1 LTAAVRAL
9 PFDKDL
15 PVTRHFRTDEEIAR
29 IARGVFDLS
38 LPKPEWTHAAHFA
51 AALWVLRHGPEPA
64 EAVLRRA
71 IPAYNAATGVPNTDD
86 SGYHET
92 ITLASVAAARA
103 LLKAHPPETPLHL
116 VLDALMAGP
125 LGRSDWLLA
134 HWSKARLFSVEARR
148 SWVEPDLAPAPFA
161 AATQVSPS
169 LGELSRSD

>member
-1 LTAAVRAL
+1 
-9 PFDKDL
+9 
-15 PVTRHFRTDEEIAR
+15 VTRHFRNDEEIAR

-51 AALWVLRHGPEPA
+51 AALWVLRHRPEPA
-64 EAVLRRA
+64 ETVLRCA

-103 LLKAHPPETPLHL
+103 LLETHSSETPLHA

-134 HWSKARLFSVEARR
+134 HWTKERLFTPEARR
-148 SWVEPDLAPAPFA
+148 RWVEPDLAPAPFPLPREA
-161 AATQVSPS
+161 R
-169 LGELSRSD
+169 GERVG